1 MSMEILMI
9 NVFEDRI
16 AMEGERPGEDK
27 GFVCK
32 LVAKLNVEKS

>member
-1 MSMEILMI
+1 
-9 NVFEDRI
+9 
-16 AMEGERPGEDK
+16 MEGERPGEDK

>member
-1 MSMEILMI
+1 MSMEVLMI
-9 NVFEDRI
+9 NVCEDSI
-16 AMEGERPGEDK
+16 AMDGERPGEDK